1 MLIILSGLLGFS
13 ISLNISLGLFLLF
26 VFKNKK
32 LTEQVY
38 ETFDKNVEVVKDIQD
53 PFRRV

>member
-1 MLIILSGLLGFS
+1 MAILYGFLGFS
-13 ISLNISLGLFLLF
+13 ISLNLCLGLFLIF
-26 VFKNKK
+26 VFRNKK

-38 ETFDKNVEVVKDIQD
+38 ETFDKNVETIKDIQD